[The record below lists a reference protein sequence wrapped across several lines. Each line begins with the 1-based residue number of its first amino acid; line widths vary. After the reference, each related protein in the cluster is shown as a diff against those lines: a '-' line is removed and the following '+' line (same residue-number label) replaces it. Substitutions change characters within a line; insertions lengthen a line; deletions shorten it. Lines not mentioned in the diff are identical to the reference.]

1 MRIISKSFSKPESWQ
16 DCTMSMT
23 LEKGV
28 YVDGYMNVFY
38 PKGKLIKQHNIY
50 LIPIYISFF
59 ITGALMMD
67 GFPEELREVVN
78 EHWEKYPPQNPL
90 VMAFFCI
97 LFFVLWIVAFF
108 GNFCVI
114 YIFCAT
120 KELRSP
126 VINSSFC

>member
-1 MRIISKSFSKPESWQ
+1 
-16 DCTMSMT
+16 MT

-28 YVDGYMNVFY
+28 YVDGHMNVFY
-38 PKGKLIKQHNIY
+38 PKGKFTKKY
-50 LIPIYISFF
+50 LSYIGSYLLF
-59 ITGALMMD
+59 IIGALMMD

-90 VMAFFCI
+90 VMAFFCM

>member
-1 MRIISKSFSKPESWQ
+1 
-16 DCTMSMT
+16 
-23 LEKGV
+23 
-28 YVDGYMNVFY
+28 
-38 PKGKLIKQHNIY
+38 
-50 LIPIYISFF
+50 
-59 ITGALMMD
+59 MMD

-90 VMAFFCI
+90 VMAFFCM

-126 VINSSFC
+126 VINAFFTKRNIDYHIYIS

>member
-1 MRIISKSFSKPESWQ
+1 MRIISKPFSKPESWQ

-28 YVDGYMNVFY
+28 YVDGHMNVFY
-38 PKGKLIKQHNIY
+38 PKGKFTKKY
-50 LIPIYISFF
+50 LSYIGSYLLF
-59 ITGALMMD
+59 IIGALMMD

-90 VMAFFCI
+90 VMAFFCM